1 MFVVSDRLVETR
13 FGVEG
18 GSGAVGV
25 LLGAVV
31 DGIPE
36 SLSFEDSYR
45 GRAAAF
51 ARAAAGHADRLALAS
66 ALARTPSGRLDH
78 CGLRRS
84 DGVGMTRTNSSRIS
98 TRR

>member
-1 MFVVSDRLVETR
+1 VFVVSDRLVETR

-51 ARAAAGHADRLALAS
+51 AAGGCW
-66 ALARTPSGRLDH
+66 PG
-78 CGLRRS
+78 
-84 DGVGMTRTNSSRIS
+84 
-98 TRR
+98 

>member
-1 MFVVSDRLVETR
+1 VFVVSDRLVETR

-18 GSGAVGV
+18 GSGAVGVV

-51 ARAAAGHADRLALAS
+51 AAGGCW
-66 ALARTPSGRLDH
+66 P
-78 CGLRRS
+78 C
-84 DGVGMTRTNSSRIS
+84 
-98 TRR
+98 

>member
-13 FGVEG
+13 FGGES

-45 GRAAAF
+45 GR
-51 ARAAAGHADRLALAS
+51 
-66 ALARTPSGRLDH
+66 GRL
-78 CGLRRS
+78 CGGRLLAMLTDS
-84 DGVGMTRTNSSRIS
+84 LCLCV
-98 TRR
+98 